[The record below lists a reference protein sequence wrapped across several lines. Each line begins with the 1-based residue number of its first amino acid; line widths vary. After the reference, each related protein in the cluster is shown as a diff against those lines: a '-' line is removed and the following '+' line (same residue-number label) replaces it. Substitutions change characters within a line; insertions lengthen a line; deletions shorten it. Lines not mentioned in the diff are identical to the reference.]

1 MGVALSFPLW
11 LASQRLS
18 VSSTAFSLLLFSIFL
33 SFGMFV
39 QPWVEWEE
47 WLFIMNFPE
56 VLLIWLSLL

>member
-11 LASQRLS
+11 PASQRLS

-47 WLFIMNFPE
+47 WLFIMNFPA
-56 VLLIWLSLL
+56 VLLIWFSLL